1 MRSVNFN
8 ELKKRKRNKNKTT
21 KKKSKQIKTRKLN
34 KNKVHDPWF
43 LGKLIETK
51 YKISIKE

>member
-1 MRSVNFN
+1 MRSVNFD

-21 KKKSKQIKTRKLN
+21 KKRSKQIKTRKLN